1 MHVLLLDVE
10 GRVLEQFLNEGLT
23 FAEADGWRRF
33 APVHRDLFDNF
44 LFIATTP
51 AVGEGTWARFPT
63 ACTMYLSAV
72 GGDLQRPPPLI
83 PPEVAATVAEVLS
96 QFRRTQPGDKFVE
109 GLGRITEHQYQ
120 LAEQL
125 FYGLG
130 GDLGDGLWA
139 AGLRVYSKMMSARIS
154 DGFVHPALGGH
165 LWHDVPAGPPH
176 LPDSGRDVTI
186 LDTIE
191 ALSQTWRTSRTERP
205 RIERTILD
213 HAHTLG
219 WTEDPGRAL
228 ERHGASDAER
238 PPTGDGLT
246 AL

>member
-1 MHVLLLDVE
+1 M
-10 GRVLEQFLNEGLT
+10 LEQFLTEGLT
-23 FAEADGWRRF
+23 FGEADGWRRF

-44 LFIATTP
+44 LLIATTP
-51 AVGEGTWARFPT
+51 AVGEGTWAKFSI

-83 PPEVAATVAEVLS
+83 PPEVASTVAEVLS
-96 QFRRTQPGDKFVE
+96 QFRQKQPGEKFVE

-130 GDLGDGLWA
+130 GDLRDGLWA

-176 LPDSGRDVTI
+176 LPDSGRDITI

-191 ALSQTWRTSRTERP
+191 SLSQRWRTSRTERP
-205 RIERTILD
+205 CIERTILE

-219 WTEDPGRAL
+219 WTEDLGKPQARP
-228 ERHGASDAER
+228 GASYAAK
-238 PPTGDGLT
+238 PPTVDGQT
-246 AL
+246 GP